1 MKKVHE
7 YIATIFG
14 LGYFPVASG
23 TVGSFAGLIVC
34 LFLHRYIFLYVGVF
48 LVLFTAGVI
57 SAGKKEAE
65 TNQKDPACV
74 IIDEFACIFLVF
86 LFIPL
91 TPLYII
97 AGFIIYRVM
106 DIVKLPPM
114 RAIEKL
120 KGGWGIMLDDAVA
133 AIYSNIILHIIS
145 SFI

>member
-14 LGYFPVASG
+14 LGYFAVASG

-34 LFLHRYIFLYVGVF
+34 LLLHRYIFLYVGVF
-48 LVLFTAGVI
+48 LVLFAAGVI

-114 RAIEKL
+114 RTIEKL

>member
-34 LFLHRYIFLYVGVF
+34 LLLHRYIFLYVGVF
-48 LVLFTAGVI
+48 LVLFAAGVI

-114 RAIEKL
+114 RTIEKL